1 MLHKDSNKEL
11 VSRALE
17 VESLLAERKYEDIA
31 FHFTYFEKAV
41 VTLGVLQGTD
51 ITRAVY
57 RVLKSCP
64 EGGLK
69 LKAKLLLS
77 KWKKL
82 YRSCC
87 DTSRIC
93 EHSKICEKEC
103 CEKVAVHFQDQVH
116 NGEQQILIN
125 KSTSIPSSSNESSK
139 FKPKNTE
146 SSTQDCCDKHEESVT
161 HDAVQKEVNG
171 EDFALRTKC
180 SELLCQALREDS
192 ESQEKLQNLAKEIEE
207 HIYKLHAGNAKK
219 YRNCIRSKISNLKNP
234 KNCHLKKQI
243 LSRALSPKV
252 FAEMGAME
260 MACDELRKLR
270 ANYTETCV
278 QEHQLPQGVDGVH
291 TNKIRC
297 RRCDKFNCTVTM
309 ISRGTL
315 FLPGWVRT
323 GNPDEEMM
331 TFVICN
337 ECGEKWYHNRW
348 VCL

>member
-1 MLHKDSNKEL
+1 MLHKDINKEL

-17 VESLLAERKYEDIA
+17 VENLLAERKYEDLA
-31 FHFTYFEKAV
+31 FHLTYFEKAE
-41 VTLGVLQGTD
+41 VTSGILQGTD
-51 ITRAVY
+51 IVRVVY
-57 RVLKSCP
+57 RVLKTCP
-64 EGGLK
+64 RGALK
-69 LKAKLLLS
+69 LKAKVLLS

-82 YRSCC
+82 YRKCCHETSC
-87 DTSRIC
+87 IC
-93 EHSKICEKEC
+93 EHCSKICENKEGP
-103 CEKVAVHFQDQVH
+103 EKLAVDIQDQVH
-116 NGEQQILIN
+116 NSEQKILIN
-125 KSTSIPSSSNESSK
+125 KSTSSPSSYKFNLNKSDSSA
-139 FKPKNTE
+139 
-146 SSTQDCCDKHEESVT
+146 QDCYGNHEESVT
-161 HDAVQKEVNG
+161 DHEVPKKVNA
-171 EDFALRTKC
+171 EDLALRTKC
-180 SELLCQALREDS
+180 TELLYQALREDS
-192 ESQEKLQNLAKEIEE
+192 ECQEKLQNLAKAIEE
-207 HIYKLHAGNAKK
+207 NIYKIHAGNTKK

-234 KNCHLKKQI
+234 KNSHLKMQI

-252 FAEMGAME
+252 FAEMGVME
-260 MACDELRKLR
+260 MACDELRNLR

-337 ECGEKWYHNRW
+337 ECGEQWYHNRW